1 MHIIYTLAKK
11 GEGESMKKVLR
22 KISLKM
28 IAVIRAV
35 IKEEKEIMGRY
46 FSQNESSYILSLA
59 SIRIHL
65 L

>member
-1 MHIIYTLAKK
+1 
-11 GEGESMKKVLR
+11 MKKVLR